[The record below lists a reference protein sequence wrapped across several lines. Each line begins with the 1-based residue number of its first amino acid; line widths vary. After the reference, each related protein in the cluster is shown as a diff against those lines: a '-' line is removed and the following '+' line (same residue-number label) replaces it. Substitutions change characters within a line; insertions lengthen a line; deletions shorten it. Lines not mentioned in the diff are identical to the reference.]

1 MGKLLSLGARLR
13 YPITVT
19 KLLKSPGDTIK
30 KQESIL
36 EYSYKSMREYGDP
49 IAGET
54 WQEEVTT
61 IAGWDS
67 PAEGTLKEWRLKE
80 GMTLTRDAPCMLVE
94 EACSHEIQFQGL
106 CAICGKDMTEVNW
119 ASDQRDTQRATI
131 NMTHDQ
137 TGLMVS
143 GDLAARAEHETQK
156 RLLRQR
162 KLSLVVD
169 LDQTIIHAC
178 IEPTVGEWMEDP
190 SNPNY
195 QAVKDVKKFQLNDEG
210 PRGMVTS
217 GCWYYIKMR
226 PGLAEFLEKVAELYE
241 LHVYTMGTRAYAL
254 NIAKIVDP
262 HQKLFGNRVISRDE
276 NGSMIS
282 KSLQRL
288 FPVNTNMVVIIDD
301 RADVWPSNR
310 PNLIKVVPYDFF
322 KGIGD
327 INSSFLPKRQD
338 ILPAPTP
345 EPEATAAPEALKPV
359 DARPEGTQQQQQ
371 QQQQQQPNGK
381 VSALDELVKMSSGD
395 DKVLQAAQTG
405 EQEKLLEQQIM
416 ERPLLHM
423 QEELD
428 KQDEQKGKATLDT
441 EDGPH
446 IMTVQHRSQV
456 LRDDDAELVYLQQ
469 HLAELHRKF
478 YEEYDEKRASMP
490 AQPASRNKKTGG
502 GGGDDN
508 IDLAAV
514 PDVGFVLDTMKAST
528 LQGTTI
534 VLSGLVPLGVDVL
547 QSEIGIQAMSFGAQ
561 ISTKVSKKVTHLVIS
576 TSRPRT
582 QKVRQAAK
590 IPSIKIVSQNWLTD
604 CLSQWQ
610 HVDETPY
617 LVEVHPADRRHHA
630 ASETTDADTVS
641 DVDDD
646 DDDDL
651 SRPHLTIIDET
662 GEHRILEEDDD
673 ASDEDDGDQDG
684 DEDNLMPDFEDGQ
697 TSPID
702 DLKTFDWEGVD
713 DEMKEFLGSDD
724 DDDDDDSS
732 DADTESR
739 SGDTEVGDEPPSSQD
754 SANGVTG
761 GGGGGGGTKRKAM
774 DDDTASD
781 EGGSALSKKQR
792 VAKSRGASKLS
803 SVRTPNAEDNE
814 SSSLPTPQVTGD
826 EEDVSLVPDS
836 AAAEGGDDDFDE
848 DDLEADLEAELAA
861 AGED

>member
-13 YPITVT
+13 YPITIT
-19 KLLKSPGDTIK
+19 KLLKKPGDAIA
-30 KQESIL
+30 KQESVL
-36 EYSYKSMREYGDP
+36 EYSFKWMREVGDP
-49 IAGET
+49 IAGNT
-54 WQEEVTT
+54 WQEEETT
-61 IAGWDS
+61 IVGWDC
-67 PAEGTLKEWRLKE
+67 PNEGTIKEWRLKE
-80 GMTLTRDAPCMLVE
+80 GMTVTRDAPCMLIE

-119 ASDQRDTQRATI
+119 ASDTRDTQRATI

-143 GDLAARAEHETQK
+143 GDLAARAEHDTQK

-195 QAVKDVKKFQLNDEG
+195 EAVKDVKKFQLNDEG

-262 HQKLFGNRVISRDE
+262 QQKLFGNRVISRDE

-288 FPVNTNMVVIIDD
+288 FPVNTNMAVIIDD
-301 RADVWPSNR
+301 RADVWPRNR

-338 ILPAPTP
+338 ILPAPP
-345 EPEATAAPEALKPV
+345 EPEAIPAPEAPESEAKPSEVSPVVELKAIESRPLE
-359 DARPEGTQQQQQ
+359 ARPKEPT
-371 QQQQQQPNGK
+371 PNGK
-381 VSALDELVKMSSGD
+381 VSALDELVSMSSGD
-395 DKVLQAAQTG
+395 DKLLQAVQSG
-405 EQEKLLEQQIM
+405 EQEKLLEQQIK

-423 QEELD
+423 QELLD
-428 KQDEQKGKATLDT
+428 KEDEQKEKTT
-441 EDGPH
+441 EDGEPVA
-446 IMTVQHRSQV
+446 TVQHRSQV
-456 LRDDDAELVYLQQ
+456 LRDDDAELIYLQQ
-469 HLAELHRKF
+469 HLTRLHQQF
-478 YEEYDEKRASMP
+478 YLEYDAKRAAAP
-490 AQPASRNKKTGG
+490 PQAAPRKKS
-502 GGGDDN
+502 GDEN
-508 IDLAAV
+508 IDLSAV
-514 PDVGFVLDTMKAST
+514 PDVGYVLDTMKAST
-528 LQGTTI
+528 LEGTTI

-582 QKVRQAAK
+582 QKVRQAAR
-590 IPSIKIVSQNWLTD
+590 IRSIKIVSQNWLSD

-610 HVDETPY
+610 RVDETPY
-617 LVEVHPADRRHHA
+617 LVEVHPADRRLHA
-630 ASETTDADTVS
+630 ASESTDADTMS
-641 DVDDD
+641 DVDGDGR
-646 DDDDL
+646 

-662 GEHRILEEDDD
+662 GEQRVLEEDED

-684 DEDNLMPDFEDGQ
+684 DEDNLLLDFEDGQ
-697 TSPID
+697 VSPID
-702 DLKTFDWEGVD
+702 GLKSFDWEGVD

-724 DDDDDDSS
+724 DSS

-739 SGDTEVGDEPPSSQD
+739 SGDTEMGDDVPSSQE
-754 SANGVTG
+754 STNPV
-761 GGGGGGGTKRKAM
+761 GGTKRKAM

-826 EEDVSLVPDS
+826 EEDVSLVPDGG
-836 AAAEGGDDDFDE
+836 AAAGGGDDDFDL

>member
-13 YPITVT
+13 YPITIT
-19 KLLKSPGDTIK
+19 KILKKPGDAVA
-30 KQESIL
+30 KQESVL
-36 EYSYKSMREYGDP
+36 EYSFKWMREVGDP
-49 IAGET
+49 IAGNT
-54 WQEEVTT
+54 WQEEETT
-61 IAGWDS
+61 VVGWDS
-67 PAEGTLKEWRLKE
+67 PAEGTIKEWRLKE
-80 GMTLTRDAPCMLVE
+80 GMTFTRDAPCMVVE

-143 GDLAARAEHETQK
+143 GDLAARAEHDTQK

-190 SNPNY
+190 TNPNY
-195 QAVKDVKKFQLNDEG
+195 EAVKDVKKFQLNDEG
-210 PRGMVTS
+210 PRGVVTS

-226 PGLAEFLEKVAELYE
+226 PGLKEFLEKIAELYE
-241 LHVYTMGTRAYAL
+241 LHVYTMGTRAYAM
-254 NIAKIVDP
+254 NIAQIVDP
-262 HQKLFGNRVISRDE
+262 DRKLFGNRVISRDE

-301 RADVWPSNR
+301 RADVWPRNR

-322 KGIGD
+322 RGIGD

-338 ILPAPTP
+338 ILPASPAPETKPAPAPIAPAPPPAAVPKP
-345 EPEATAAPEALKPV
+345 EPKT
-359 DARPEGTQQQQQ
+359 
-371 QQQQQQPNGK
+371 NGK
-381 VSALDELVKMSSGD
+381 VSAIDELVNMSSGE
-395 DKVLQAAQTG
+395 DKALQEAQTQQ
-405 EQEKLLEQQIM
+405 QEKSLEQQIK

-423 QEELD
+423 QEQLD
-428 KQDEQKGKATLDT
+428 KEDEEKEKATQET
-441 EDGPH
+441 EDGAQ
-446 IMTVQHRSQV
+446 IMTVQHRQQV
-456 LRDDDAELVYLQQ
+456 LRDDDAELIYLQE
-469 HLAELHRKF
+469 HLTRLHEKF
-478 YEEYDEKRASMP
+478 YQEYDEKRAAAPQQSAP
-490 AQPASRNKKTGG
+490 KKKTEEVI
-502 GGGDDN
+502 N
-508 IDLAAV
+508 LSAV
-514 PDVGFVLDTMKAST
+514 PDVGFVLDTMKAAT
-528 LQGTTI
+528 LAGTTI

-561 ISTKVSKKVTHLVIS
+561 IQTKVSKKVTHLVIS

-590 IPSIKIVSQNWLTD
+590 ISTIKIVSQNWLSD

-610 HVDETPY
+610 HLDEAPY
-617 LVEVHPADRRHHA
+617 LVEVHPADRRQMA
-630 ASETTDADTVS
+630 LSETTDAETVS
-641 DVDDD
+641 DVDGDD
-646 DDDDL
+646 Q
-651 SRPHLTIIDET
+651 SRPSLTIIDET
-662 GEHRILEEDDD
+662 GEQRVLEEDED

-684 DEDNLMPDFEDGQ
+684 DEENVMPEFEDGQ
-697 TSPID
+697 LSPID
-702 DLKTFDWEGVD
+702 GLKSFDWEGVD

-724 DDDDDDSS
+724 DSS
-732 DADTESR
+732 DAETDSR
-739 SGDTEVGDEPPSSQD
+739 SGDTESGDELPSSQQSNS
-754 SANGVTG
+754 SATG
-761 GGGGGGGTKRKAM
+761 LKRKAV
-774 DDDTASD
+774 DDDNASD

-803 SVRTPNAEDNE
+803 SVRTPNADDNE

-826 EEDVSLVPDS
+826 EEDASLLPDG
-836 AAAEGGDDDFDE
+836 AVNLDNGADFDE
-848 DDLEADLEAELAA
+848 DDLEADLEAELLA
-861 AGED
+861 AGDD

>member
-19 KLLKSPGDTIK
+19 KLLKSPGDAIK

-36 EYSYKSMREYGDP
+36 EYSYKSMREFGDP

-80 GMTLTRDAPCMLVE
+80 GMTIARDAPCMLVE

-195 QAVKDVKKFQLNDEG
+195 EAVKDVKKFQLNDEG

-262 HQKLFGNRVISRDE
+262 QQKLFGNRVISRDE

-338 ILPAPTP
+338 ILPAPP
-345 EPEATAAPEALKPV
+345 EPEAKPAPEAPKPV
-359 DARPEGTQQQQQ
+359 EPKPEEA
-371 QQQQQQPNGK
+371 QPNGK

-405 EQEKLLEQQIM
+405 EQEKLLEQQIK

-428 KQDEQKGKATLDT
+428 KQDEQKEKATQDT

-456 LRDDDAELVYLQQ
+456 LRDDDAELAYLQQ
-469 HLAELHRKF
+469 HLTELHQKF
-478 YEEYDEKRASMP
+478 YEEYDEKRAAAP
-490 AQPASRNKKTGG
+490 AQSAPRKKA
-502 GGGDDN
+502 GDEN

-534 VLSGLVPLGVDVL
+534 VLPLGVDVL

-561 ISTKVSKKVTHLVIS
+561 ISTRVSKKVTHLVIS

-582 QKVRQAAK
+582 QKVRQAAR
-590 IPSIKIVSQNWLTD
+590 IPSIKIVSQNWLSD

-641 DVDDD
+641 DVDG
-646 DDDDL
+646 DDL

-673 ASDEDDGDQDG
+673 DASDEEDGDQDG
-684 DEDNLMPDFEDGQ
+684 DDDNLMPDFEDGQ

-724 DDDDDDSS
+724 DSS

-739 SGDTEVGDEPPSSQD
+739 SGDTEAGDEPPPSSQD
-754 SANGVTG
+754 SANSVT
-761 GGGGGGGTKRKAM
+761 GGGTKRKAM
-774 DDDTASD
+774 DDDAASD

-836 AAAEGGDDDFDE
+836 GAVDGGDDFDE

-861 AGED
+861 AGEDS

>member
-19 KLLKSPGDTIK
+19 KLLKSPGDAIK

-36 EYSYKSMREYGDP
+36 EYSYKSMREFGDP
-49 IAGET
+49 IGGET

-80 GMTLTRDAPCMLVE
+80 GMTIARDAPCMLVE

-195 QAVKDVKKFQLNDEG
+195 EAVKDVKKFQLNDEG

-262 HQKLFGNRVISRDE
+262 QQKLFGNRVISRDE

-338 ILPAPTP
+338 ILPAPP
-345 EPEATAAPEALKPV
+345 EPEAKPAPEAPKP
-359 DARPEGTQQQQQ
+359 AETKPEET
-371 QQQQQQPNGK
+371 QPNGK

-405 EQEKLLEQQIM
+405 EQEKLLEQQIK

-428 KQDEQKGKATLDT
+428 KQDEQKEKATQDT

-456 LRDDDAELVYLQQ
+456 LRDDDAELIYLQQ
-469 HLAELHRKF
+469 HLTELHQKF
-478 YEEYDEKRASMP
+478 YEEYDEKRAAAP
-490 AQPASRNKKTGG
+490 AQSAPRTKA
-502 GGGDDN
+502 GDEN

-514 PDVGFVLDTMKAST
+514 PDVGYVLDTMKAST

-561 ISTKVSKKVTHLVIS
+561 ISTRVSKKVTHLVIS

-582 QKVRQAAK
+582 QKVRQAAR
-590 IPSIKIVSQNWLTD
+590 IPSIKIVSQNWLSD

-641 DVDDD
+641 DVDG
-646 DDDDL
+646 DDL

-684 DEDNLMPDFEDGQ
+684 DDDNLMPDFEDGQ

-724 DDDDDDSS
+724 DSS

-739 SGDTEVGDEPPSSQD
+739 SGDTEAGDEPPPSSQD
-754 SANGVTG
+754 SANSVT
-761 GGGGGGGTKRKAM
+761 GGGTKRKAM

-826 EEDVSLVPDS
+826 EEDVSLVPDV
-836 AAAEGGDDDFDE
+836 GTVDGVDDFDE

-861 AGED
+861 AGDD

>member
-19 KLLKSPGDTIK
+19 KLLKSPGDAIK

-36 EYSYKSMREYGDP
+36 EYSYKSMREFGDP

-80 GMTLTRDAPCMLVE
+80 GMTVARDAPCMLVE

-195 QAVKDVKKFQLNDEG
+195 EAVKDVKKFQLNDEG

-262 HQKLFGNRVISRDE
+262 QQKLFGNRVISRDE

-310 PNLIKVVPYDFF
+310 PNLIKV
-322 KGIGD
+322 
-327 INSSFLPKRQD
+327 D
-338 ILPAPTP
+338 ILPAPP
-345 EPEATAAPEALKPV
+345 EPEAKPAPEAPKPV
-359 DARPEGTQQQQQ
+359 EPKPEEA
-371 QQQQQQPNGK
+371 QPNGK

-405 EQEKLLEQQIM
+405 EQEKLLEQQIK

-428 KQDEQKGKATLDT
+428 KQDEQKEKATQDT

-456 LRDDDAELVYLQQ
+456 LRDDDAELAYLQQ
-469 HLAELHRKF
+469 HLTELHQKF
-478 YEEYDEKRASMP
+478 YEEYDEKRAAAP
-490 AQPASRNKKTGG
+490 AQSAPRKKA
-502 GGGDDN
+502 GDEN

-514 PDVGFVLDTMKAST
+514 PDVGYVLDTMKAST

-561 ISTKVSKKVTHLVIS
+561 ISTRVSKKVTHLVIS

-582 QKVRQAAK
+582 QKVRQAAR
-590 IPSIKIVSQNWLTD
+590 IPSIKIVSQNWLSD

-641 DVDDD
+641 DVDG
-646 DDDDL
+646 DDL

-673 ASDEDDGDQDG
+673 ASDEEDGDQDG
-684 DEDNLMPDFEDGQ
+684 DDDNLMPDFEDGQ

-724 DDDDDDSS
+724 DSS

-739 SGDTEVGDEPPSSQD
+739 SGDTEAGDEPPPSSQD
-754 SANGVTG
+754 SANSVT
-761 GGGGGGGTKRKAM
+761 GGGTKRKAM
-774 DDDTASD
+774 DDDAASD

-836 AAAEGGDDDFDE
+836 GAVDGGDDFDE

-861 AGED
+861 AGEDS